1 MYFIFSFTLVNAQ
14 VTTITTIAG
23 ATAMLDA
30 FESTA
35 NNILNKAEY
44 SMNSVINN
52 AALNMLHI
60 VGTVET
66 TYKELLKE
74 TGKELTK
81 QQSDFFNGLN
91 NSLNNLTET
100 IENEHNRVDQSL
112 REVGVY
118 LSNTI
123 LSNKESHISTFNFPQ
138 IIRNKSNVDVKLV
151 FRGVLVN
158 DTSNYITIN
167 GKQLKPD
174 FRNSTATELIYLIDK
189 QFFLEGDDCPSLSK
203 RQIEFNCFYKQGFF
217 KKKKLKKYYFY
228 IIVLPEVFGTSTIKY
243 KSLSNKVE
251 EKHIE
256 LKSVVSCEAS
266 GSRTN
271 RGRCNG
277 AKNVYPVDANE
288 GWKIDRTKEIK
299 LFNIKNHGDCSG
311 DGSQSYEM
319 TQDEGITV
327 KVNCVSHTGRHEHC
341 NCSTGISFSQKR
353 NVEVSEDKEIRKKI
367 SYLEEIIV
375 PLDKSTLS
383 ISAVEVVATYQNCL
397 GSQPQTLRWVFTKR
411 DNKNE
416 NVEIEFDEVNKQVI
430 IRPKMK
436 EIY

>member
-1 MYFIFSFTLVNAQ
+1 MKSLIIMYFIFSFTLVNAQ

-203 RQIEFNCFYKQGFF
+203 RQIEFNCF
-217 KKKKLKKYYFY
+217 
-228 IIVLPEVFGTSTIKY
+228 ISRVF
-243 KSLSNKVE
+243 
-251 EKHIE
+251 
-256 LKSVVSCEAS
+256 
-266 GSRTN
+266 
-271 RGRCNG
+271 
-277 AKNVYPVDANE
+277 
-288 GWKIDRTKEIK
+288 
-299 LFNIKNHGDCSG
+299 
-311 DGSQSYEM
+311 
-319 TQDEGITV
+319 
-327 KVNCVSHTGRHEHC
+327 
-341 NCSTGISFSQKR
+341 
-353 NVEVSEDKEIRKKI
+353 
-367 SYLEEIIV
+367 
-375 PLDKSTLS
+375 
-383 ISAVEVVATYQNCL
+383 
-397 GSQPQTLRWVFTKR
+397 
-411 DNKNE
+411 
-416 NVEIEFDEVNKQVI
+416 
-430 IRPKMK
+430 
-436 EIY
+436 